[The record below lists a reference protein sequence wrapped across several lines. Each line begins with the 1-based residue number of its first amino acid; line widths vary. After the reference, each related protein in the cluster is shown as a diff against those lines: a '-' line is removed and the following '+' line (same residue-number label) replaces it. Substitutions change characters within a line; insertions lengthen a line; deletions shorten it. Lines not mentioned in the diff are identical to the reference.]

1 ERRRAWR
8 GTLEERSV
16 VSPME
21 ELGPSS
27 AHLASRDT
35 QLPVFGIATVI
46 GFGLHLRYGT
56 ETSRRRSMTRLAGRG
71 RSLRRRACGTL
82 LVGAIFGAF
91 APSAGASTGWT
102 REFGSGAPDVVRS
115 VAVDATGIYVAGATR
130 SKLPF
135 GTWAG
140 AWDGFVRKYSL
151 SGKLLWTDQFGTA
164 GQDGAADVTT
174 DGSNVY
180 VVGWT
185 GGSGPLPD
193 YATSVNRNPG
203 RAILRSYRTD
213 GTLDWS
219 RTFGPTG
226 TAALS
231 VVATGFEPIVAGVTA
246 GTFLGQHSSGGQDAF
261 VATFDPD
268 AGHLGSLAQFGT
280 AAADEAEGVAYR
292 QGGYY
297 VSGDTAGKLGPR
309 SYGGVDGF
317 VRKYHFD

>member
-1 ERRRAWR
+1 SRPNDGNGALEERRHEGRNAARRRHQPGAAELLSGRLDRGARQRLLLGERRRAWR

-174 DGSNVY
+174 DGSKVY

-185 GGSGPLPD
+185 GGSG
-193 YATSVNRNPG
+193 
-203 RAILRSYRTD
+203 
-213 GTLDWS
+213 
-219 RTFGPTG
+219 
-226 TAALS
+226 
-231 VVATGFEPIVAGVTA
+231 
-246 GTFLGQHSSGGQDAF
+246 
-261 VATFDPD
+261 
-268 AGHLGSLAQFGT
+268 
-280 AAADEAEGVAYR
+280 
-292 QGGYY
+292 
-297 VSGDTAGKLGPR
+297 
-309 SYGGVDGF
+309 
-317 VRKYHFD
+317 